1 VDKAAFVKLIVNLSL
16 NIEQMRQLPDGQLRE
31 INISCFPEE
40 WHERVIVELQCEG
53 FDLTPEFRQLML
65 RAYNYEDDNRLD
77 EVGLRFAIIRQIVRA
92 HKGLLEVNCEADN
105 SFSLTVILPTDT
117 AILE

>member
-1 VDKAAFVKLIVNLSL
+1 
-16 NIEQMRQLPDGQLRE
+16 
-31 INISCFPEE
+31 
-40 WHERVIVELQCEG
+40 
-53 FDLTPEFRQLML
+53 ML

-105 SFSLTVILPTDT
+105 GFSLTVILPTDT